1 MTSINPI
8 QLAKMAV
15 FESKSAA
22 AHAASTQ
29 RFLRLGWNAD
39 ETTFYYISALKA
51 GVVGVDGAL
60 YLTPEKLSKKRSNA
74 KVHKDME
81 NFCDGQGQLT
91 DLGKA
96 WALANLHFL
105 EGLPVAKPPPEEVEE
120 EGDDTLKAAPEG
132 AAPDAAAAGAAAF
145 EAAVPLPV
153 PAPNVANL
161 EQQPPP
167 PPPPPPPPSALA
179 HLQDMETGFDE
190 HSDEHSDEHAAG
202 YAAGHTAGYALG
214 HAEATC
220 AEAQRILDLEA
231 QVQNLR
237 GRISE
242 LEEDLGELQKYNL
255 FSASSPSSPT
265 AAMKGKSEGH
275 GGGEGDGGGGGGLG
289 GGEGGGEGGGG
300 GGGRLGAGEGGGVD
314 SDGGGRKSD
323 GGGGKGA
330 TSTSTG
336 RTLKDWYPVF
346 ACRPG
351 TTEPVVMIEGNLVEA
366 GKDGAR
372 LWRSREVLMTLPS
385 KGSLTSYRL
394 ECGGT
399 IYTLQGQMKQH
410 GADHRTGFCNVYK
423 DFRQGWPP
431 NWMALIIAASTTATQ
446 VTGTDDD
453 VEVVDVQSKPNVNPA
468 AAAAGASRAGT
479 TKEGE
484 LRAGSKAGSA
494 ATAATAEAARLAA
507 RAGAGLPGMCGFPGC
522 PLPEKH
528 SGIHLQSSEMAAM
541 LGRSRRPTT
550 GATEHMLPPGRASAA
565 SPPIQNLKRKLQ
577 PPAPTLWDKR
587 SVDPDQDATC
597 CSCRATDRQGQE
609 LFRCWAHYTD
619 GCLSFTCERCSDR
632 ALNAAG
638 IRPSLE
644 NVETY
649 TCPKHSTLS

>member
-314 SDGGGRKSD
+314 SD
-323 GGGGKGA
+323 GGGKGA